1 VSPEEEEKLKLKRLI
16 EAKLPMLLEKQNA
29 DLMRYVQ
36 QLGQEGLSHEQ
47 KVDIET
53 KIDQTKA
60 KMA

>member
-1 VSPEEEEKLKLKRLI
+1 MKLKRLI

-47 KVDIET
+47 KADIET